1 MNGPLE
7 WYAAISGIIAA
18 FMIAGDFGRR
28 VTGLGFLIFVT
39 ASIAWIMAG
48 LAAGTMPLAVQNGI
62 LLLINFYG
70 VWQYWLSPKNKKKI
84 AVANAAIEQMEERED
99 RHERAGAGDSDRSR
113 ERDGSEPRRA

>member
-39 ASIAWIMAG
+39 ASIAWIAAG
-48 LAAGTMPLAVQNGI
+48 LAAGTMPLAMQNGI
-62 LLLINFYG
+62 LLLINIYG

-84 AVANAAIEQMEERED
+84 AVAEAAIEELEEREEG
-99 RHERAGAGDSDRSR
+99 HERAGAGDGSRSR
-113 ERDGSEPRRA
+113 